1 MTAVCH
7 NYSFLISNNEDFN
20 NFINDR
26 NLRNHNDGPFEIQID
41 SYHRFNKKCN
51 SGFMEIIS
59 FIDSIL
65 VLN

>member
-1 MTAVCH
+1 MKILTR
-7 NYSFLISNNEDFN
+7 SLMIES
-20 NFINDR
+20 
-26 NLRNHNDGPFEIQID
+26 DGPFEIQKD
-41 SYHRFNKKCN
+41 SNHRFNKKCN